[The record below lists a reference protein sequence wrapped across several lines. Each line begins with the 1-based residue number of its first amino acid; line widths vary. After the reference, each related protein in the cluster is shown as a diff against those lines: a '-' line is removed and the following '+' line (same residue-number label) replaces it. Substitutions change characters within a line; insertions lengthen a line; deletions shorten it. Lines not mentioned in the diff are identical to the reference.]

1 MNLCTESA
9 LLAIAFGL
17 AVGPALAGSD
27 GQDFSQIERGRYL
40 AIAGDCGGCH
50 TNDGG
55 PAFAG
60 GRPVETPFGTI
71 LATNTTPDR
80 ETGIGAWSDEDF
92 VRALTLGIRRD
103 GAHPGDAVPLLYE
116 DEPR

>member
-1 MNLCTESA
+1 MRAIDPGLRQEDEEHKSSGSNCVKLFVRHCTNTA
-9 LLAIAFGL
+9 LLAIALGL
-17 AVGPALAGSD
+17 AVGSALAGSD

-60 GRPVETPFGTI
+60 GRPIETPFGTI
-71 LATNTTPDR
+71 LATNVTPDR
-80 ETGIGAWSDEDF
+80 ETGIGD
-92 VRALTLGIRRD
+92 
-103 GAHPGDAVPLLYE
+103 
-116 DEPR
+116 